1 MSRQPPWLPRGR
13 PPGRTPPRLLQP
25 PAGAEAEG
33 GLLVTCLNIGEDALL
48 RIICRYSTRI
58 HVLTNRSPCFLT
70 VNEVLAG
77 TAGIQSICIVQ
88 DRFETLERCSC
99 VSDGLEQPRG
109 MLEDRGV
116 TSAPTAGGQGVGCG
130 EMPRPLRVLVRISNS
145 K

>member
-1 MSRQPPWLPRGR
+1 M
-13 PPGRTPPRLLQP
+13 
-25 PAGAEAEG
+25 
-33 GLLVTCLNIGEDALL
+33 CLNIGEDALL
-48 RIICRYSTRI
+48 RITCRYSTRI

-99 VSDGLEQPRG
+99 VLDGLEQPRG
-109 MLEDRGV
+109 MLEDRGGDV
-116 TSAPTAGGQGVGCG
+116 GTDSRGARGWGAGQV
-130 EMPRPLRVLVRISNS
+130 PRPLCVLVRISNS